1 MQATVIISDF
11 EQEKMHLMSYH
22 YELGMVL
29 SVLHALSHSILAVA
43 FWVQTMLWFHK
54 NVHVLILRTY
64 ECIELYRKEDSA
76 EVVKV
81 KVLRCA

>member
-1 MQATVIISDF
+1 M
-11 EQEKMHLMSYH
+11 
-22 YELGMVL
+22 LG
-29 SVLHALSHSILAVA
+29 
-43 FWVQTMLWFHK
+43 FHK

-81 KVLRCA
+81 KVLRWA

>member
-1 MQATVIISDF
+1 
-11 EQEKMHLMSYH
+11 
-22 YELGMVL
+22 
-29 SVLHALSHSILAVA
+29 
-43 FWVQTMLWFHK
+43 MLRFHK

-81 KVLRCA
+81 KVLDGHSILDYSRGLNVIKRVLIKERQEGQRQKENGLEEQRMR

>member
-1 MQATVIISDF
+1 
-11 EQEKMHLMSYH
+11 
-22 YELGMVL
+22 
-29 SVLHALSHSILAVA
+29 
-43 FWVQTMLWFHK
+43 MLWFHK

-64 ECIELYRKEDSA
+64 ECTELYRKEDSA